1 MLRNIWQV
9 ENSRTSLPNMLQFH
23 MKHILIGVSWP
34 YTNGK
39 MHVGHLAGQNI
50 VCDVFA
56 RFHRI
61 LGNKVLMVSGSDM
74 HGTPITVKA
83 EEQGIPVEQFVEQN
97 HQSFLE
103 IFEKLS
109 IKFDLFTK
117 TRTENHKAVAQ
128 NFIAVLDQQG
138 FLLRKK
144 SMQYFDTEK
153 NQFLADRYIEGRC
166 PHCDYFPARGDQC
179 DKCGHVLVPEELK
192 NPISKLSQSTPV
204 LKETEELYFDM
215 TKLQKQLE
223 KYIENKDYWRKNT
236 YEFTKA
242 WLKEGMQAKPI
253 SRDMGWG
260 IPLPIKDFERKVI
273 YVWFEAVMGYLSA
286 PIEWAALKGDNPSEW
301 EDFWKDDD
309 AEHYYFIAK
318 DNIPFH
324 TLFWPAQILAYNSKY
339 KNGGAVSNPLPGEVK
354 DLPLRLPTNVVA
366 NMFLNIKGEKM
377 SKSKGTLI
385 LAEDLLRDYSPE
397 LIRYFFIR
405 YAPESHDIDFVIDDL
420 KTLNNNELVA
430 TLGNFVYRVL
440 SYVKNKQ
447 AGIVEAS
454 KLAPEVKQNI
464 EFAFSETKKILLSAS
479 FAPALNEIMKLA
491 QFGNQYFNS
500 AAPWKESDTAK
511 IQITL
516 SNAVAITRALQLLL
530 RPFIPSLSQK
540 LADMLAVDSLMEEPD
555 TWTYFPV
562 SSSAHKL
569 GEVFIPVIKIE

>member
-1 MLRNIWQV
+1 
-9 ENSRTSLPNMLQFH
+9 
-23 MKHILIGVSWP
+23 
-34 YTNGK
+34 

-83 EEQGIPVEQFVEQN
+83 DEKGVPVEEFVEQH

-103 IFEKLS
+103 IFDKLS
-109 IKFDLFTK
+109 VKFDLFTK
-117 TRTENHKAVAQ
+117 TRTENHKIVAQ
-128 NFIAVLDQQG
+128 NFVTVLDQQG

-153 NQFLADRYIEGRC
+153 KQFLADRYIEGTC
-166 PHCDYFPARGDQC
+166 PHCNYFPARGDQC
-179 DKCGHVLVPEELK
+179 DKCGHVLTPEELK

-215 TKLQKQLE
+215 SKLQTKLE
-223 KYIENKDYWRKNT
+223 DYIQDKTFWRKNT
-236 YEFTKA
+236 YEFTRA
-242 WLKEGMQAKPI
+242 WLKEGLQAKPI

-260 IPLPIKDFERKVI
+260 IPLPIKDFEAKVI

-286 PIEWAALKGDNPSEW
+286 AIEWASLKGESPSEW
-301 EDFWKDDD
+301 EDFWKGED

-324 TLFWPAQILAYNSKY
+324 TLFWPAQILAYNTKY
-339 KNGGAVSNPLPGEVK
+339 EEKTLKNPLPAEK
-354 DLPLRLPTNVVA
+354 TTAPLRLPTNVVA

-385 LAEDLLRDYSPE
+385 LAQDLLKEYSPE
-397 LIRYFFIR
+397 LIRYFFVR

-440 SYVKNKQ
+440 SYIKNKHE
-447 AGIVEAS
+447 GIVYTSSLE
-454 KLAPEVKQNI
+454 PEVKKNI
-464 EFAFSETKKILLSAS
+464 DQTFDSVKKILLEAS
-479 FAPALNEIMKLA
+479 FASALNEIMKLA
-491 QFGNQYFNS
+491 QFGNQYFNA
-500 AAPWKESDTAK
+500 AAPWKEEDQSKTQAV
-511 IQITL
+511 L

-530 RPFIPSLSQK
+530 RPFIPTLSQK
-540 LADMLAVDSLMEEPD
+540 LADMLAVEPALEAPNSWEY
-555 TWTYFPV
+555 TPLATTET
-562 SSSAHKL
+562 HQL
-569 GEVFIPVIKIE
+569 GEVSVPVVKID

>member
-1 MLRNIWQV
+1 
-9 ENSRTSLPNMLQFH
+9 

-34 YTNGK
+34 YTNGR

-61 LGNKVLMVSGSDM
+61 QGNKVLMVSGSDM
-74 HGTPITVKA
+74 HGTPITIKA
-83 EEQGIPVEQFVEQN
+83 EEKGIPVEEFVEQN
-97 HQSFLE
+97 HQSFLKV
-103 IFEKLS
+103 FEQLS

-117 TRTENHKAVAQ
+117 TRTENHTTVAQ
-128 NFIAVLDQQG
+128 NFIKVLDQQG
-138 FLLRKK
+138 FLQRKK
-144 SMQYFDTEK
+144 SLQYYDTEK
-153 NQFLADRYIEGRC
+153 KQFLADRYIEGHC

-192 NPISKLSQSTPV
+192 NPISKLSQSTPI

-215 TKLQKQLE
+215 SKLQKQLE
-223 KYIENKDYWRKNT
+223 KYIEDKTFWRKNT

-242 WLKEGMQAKPI
+242 WLKEGLQAKPI

-260 IPLPIKDFERKVI
+260 IPLPIKDFENKVI

-286 PIEWAALKGDNPSEW
+286 PIEWATLKGKDPSEW
-301 EDFWKDDD
+301 EDFWKGED

-324 TLFWPAQILAYNSKY
+324 TLFWPAQILAYNTKYQSK
-339 KNGGAVSNPLPGEVK
+339 NPLELSLPNEK
-354 DLPLRLPTNVVA
+354 SSLPLKLPTNVVA

-385 LAEDLLRDYSPE
+385 LAEELLQQYSQE

-405 YAPESHDIDFVIDDL
+405 YAPENHDIDFELADL

-430 TLGNFVYRVL
+430 TLGNFIYRVL
-440 SYVKNKQ
+440 SYVK
-447 AGIVEAS
+447 S
-454 KLAPEVKQNI
+454 KHEGKVNNGELSAEVSSAI
-464 EFAFSETKKILLSAS
+464 ETAFTETERILSGAS
-479 FAPALNEIMKLA
+479 FAPAINEVMKLA
-491 QFGNQYFNS
+491 QFGNQYFNAS
-500 AAPWKESDTAK
+500 APWKDTDK
-511 IQITL
+511 TKEQTTL
-516 SNAVAITRALQLLL
+516 QNSVAIVRALQLLL

-540 LADMLAVDSLMEEPD
+540 IADMLATDSLIEAANS
-555 TWTYFPV
+555 WKYISV
-562 SSSAHKL
+562 SDKPGYTL
-569 GEVFIPVIKIE
+569 GEISIPVTKIE